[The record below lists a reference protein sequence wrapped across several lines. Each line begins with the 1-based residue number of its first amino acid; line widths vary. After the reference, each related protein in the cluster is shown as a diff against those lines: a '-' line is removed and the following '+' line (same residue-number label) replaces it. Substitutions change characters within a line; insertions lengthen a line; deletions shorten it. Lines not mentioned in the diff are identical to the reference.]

1 MIDEIPPLVQI
12 LTVTLSEKQLPVI
25 GGGLK
30 TKKIALDPNLRS
42 VMNGKSGMNEIGAS
56 RLNSFYAI
64 VVTVLHEVGP
74 GDHHGYFDQVL
85 W

>member
-1 MIDEIPPLVQI
+1 ME
-12 LTVTLSEKQLPVI
+12 
-25 GGGLK
+25 
-30 TKKIALDPNLRS
+30 
-42 VMNGKSGMNEIGAS
+42 KSGINGIGAS